1 MKDQI
6 EQILAQ
12 WTAERPDL
20 DASPMAVAGR
30 ISRVSRKMDA
40 RLAETFAAHGLDAAA
55 FDVLATL
62 RRSGA
67 PYTLSP
73 SELTASTMVTSAA
86 IAQRL
91 NRLEERGL
99 VARTKNSADGR
110 GKRVRLTAD
119 GLALIDRALPDHL
132 ETEERIL
139 AGLSPQEREVLAGL
153 LARIEGTLDEK

>member
-20 DASPMAVAGR
+20 DASPMAVVGR
-30 ISRVSRKMDA
+30 ISRVSRKADV
-40 RLAETFAAHGLDAAA
+40 RLAGTFAAHGLDAAA

-99 VARTKNSADGR
+99 VSRTKNSADGR
-110 GKRVRLTAD
+110 GKRVALTAD

-139 AGLSPQEREVLAGL
+139 AGLSPKERALLAGL
-153 LARIEGTLDEK
+153 LARIEATLDEK

>member
-6 EQILAQ
+6 EHILAQ
-12 WTAERPDL
+12 WAAERPDL
-20 DASPMAVAGR
+20 DVSPMSVVGR
-30 ISRVSRKMDA
+30 ISRVSRKLDA
-40 RLAETFAAHGLDAAA
+40 RLAATFAAHGLDAAA

-73 SELTASTMVTSAA
+73 TELTASTMVTSAA

-99 VARTKNSADGR
+99 ISRTRNSSDGR
-110 GKRVRLTAD
+110 GKRVALTTD

-132 ETEERIL
+132 ATEERIL
-139 AGLSPQEREVLAGL
+139 AGLSLQERDILAAL
-153 LARIEGTLDEK
+153 LARIEATLDQA

>member
-12 WTAERPDL
+12 WTTERPDL
-20 DASPMAVAGR
+20 DASPMAVIGR
-30 ISRVSRKMDA
+30 ISRVSRKVDT
-40 RLAETFAAHGLDAAA
+40 RLAATFARHGLDAAA

-99 VARTKNSADGR
+99 VSRTKNSSDGR
-110 GKRVRLTAD
+110 GKKVALTAD
-119 GLALIDRALPDHL
+119 GLALVERALPDHL
-132 ETEERIL
+132 ATEESIL
-139 AGLSPQEREVLAGL
+139 AGLSSEERKALAGL
-153 LARIEGTLDEK
+153 LARIEVTLDRK

>member
-20 DASPMAVAGR
+20 DASPMAVIGR
-30 ISRVSRKMDA
+30 ISRVSRKVDT
-40 RLAETFAAHGLDAAA
+40 RLAATFARHGLDAAA

-99 VARTKNSADGR
+99 VSRTKNSSDGR
-110 GKRVRLTAD
+110 GKKVALTAD
-119 GLALIDRALPDHL
+119 GLALVERVLPDHL
-132 ETEERIL
+132 ATEESIL
-139 AGLSPQEREVLAGL
+139 AGLSPEERKALAEL
-153 LARIEGTLDEK
+153 LARIEGTLDRK

>member
-20 DASPMAVAGR
+20 DASPMAVVGR
-30 ISRVSRKMDA
+30 ISRVSRKVDT
-40 RLAETFAAHGLDAAA
+40 RLAATFASHGLDAAA

-99 VARTKNSADGR
+99 VSRTKNTSDGR
-110 GKRVRLTAD
+110 AKRVALTAE
-119 GLALIDRALPDHL
+119 GLALVERALPDHL
-132 ETEERIL
+132 ETEEGIL
-139 AGLSPQEREVLAGL
+139 DGLSPQERDVLAGL
-153 LARIEGTLDEK
+153 LARIEATLDQQ